1 MPSATAQPSAGGEKQ
16 KTLAEMDQPWDHAVF
31 RKPPTGAARW
41 GTCQKWIYRTH
52 PKARVGLFHPLHS
65 SYPPEAGELSGQRVS
80 IVFYDGKAAE
90 PEIHLDHWDTPPDK
104 TFKEVA
110 KAKGKW
116 TGFTFFQKK
125 LEENGPDTG
134 PNQAEHA
141 PDGGSPAHH
150 PAPVGEDSPLVD
162 DGFELVNPISS

>member
-31 RKPPTGAARW
+31 QKPPTGAARW

-90 PEIHLDHWDTPPDK
+90 RGSTWTTGIRHPTKHSRRWPKPRESGRASHSSRKNWKRMALTLAPTKLSMHQMAAALLTIRHLWVRTAHWLMM
-104 TFKEVA
+104 
-110 KAKGKW
+110 G
-116 TGFTFFQKK
+116 
-125 LEENGPDTG
+125 L
-134 PNQAEHA
+134 
-141 PDGGSPAHH
+141 S
-150 PAPVGEDSPLVD
+150 L
-162 DGFELVNPISS
+162 